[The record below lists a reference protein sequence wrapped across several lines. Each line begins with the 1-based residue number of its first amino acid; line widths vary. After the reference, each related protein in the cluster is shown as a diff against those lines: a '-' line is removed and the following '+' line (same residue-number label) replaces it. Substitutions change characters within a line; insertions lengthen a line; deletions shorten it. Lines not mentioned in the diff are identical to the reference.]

1 MKRALF
7 AFLGLLVLLLI
18 FLPALLVGIRP
29 RPAVPPTGYPL
40 TVTVLRHDNGQT
52 VELPLEEYVKGV
64 VAAEMPAAFH
74 PEALKAQAVLART
87 YVVRRLRIFGGP
99 GVADG
104 RADVSSDPA
113 QGQGWLDQRALRQK
127 WGLLGFYRYWGK
139 ISAAVDATT
148 GQILTYQGEV
158 AEGVYHSTCGGHTES
173 AREVWGN
180 DVPYLAGVP
189 CEFCRQS
196 PRYRTQVYVPLRTLA
211 QAVPSSTDGAAPGGG
226 RATPVLRL
234 VQSTSTGRVRLLE
247 VGGVTLKGTEARERL
262 GLPST
267 WFSWQVEGD
276 RVRFDVRGWGHGV
289 GMCQYGADGQA
300 RQGRSYLEI
309 LQYYFPGTSVRLIF
323 SE

>member
-1 MKRALF
+1 M
-7 AFLGLLVLLLI
+7 VL
-18 FLPALLVGIRP
+18 LPALLVGIKP
-29 RPAVPPTGYPL
+29 RRLPPPAGYPI

-87 YVVRRLRIFGGP
+87 YAVRRLRLFGGT
-99 GVADG
+99 GVGDG

-127 WGLLGFYRYWGK
+127 WGLVGYYRYWNK
-139 ISAAVDATT
+139 ISAAVEATS
-148 GQILTYQGEV
+148 GQVLTYQGEV
-158 AEGVYHSTCGGHTES
+158 ADGLYHSTCGGHTES

-180 DVPYLAGVP
+180 DVPYLGGVP
-189 CEFCRQS
+189 CDFCGDS
-196 PRYRTQVYVPLRTLA
+196 PRYRTQVYVPLRALS
-211 QAVPSSTDGAAPGGG
+211 QAVPSSTGSAPSSPRAAP
-226 RATPVLRL
+226 VLKL
-234 VQSTSTGRVRLLE
+234 LESTVTGRVRSLQ
-247 VGGVTLKGTEARERL
+247 VGGVLLKGTDARVRL

-289 GMCQYGADGQA
+289 GMCQYGANGQA
-300 RQGRSYLEI
+300 RQGRTYLEI
-309 LQYYFPGTSVRLIF
+309 LQYYFPGTAVRLIF